1 MNALVI
7 LKLAMVLSIV
17 LILFALSLRARRED
31 LLYLFT
37 HWRLGLGALVAM
49 FVVVPA
55 LAIFMARSFDLNP
68 AVKVALV
75 AIAFSPLPPILP
87 GKQLKAGG
95 DGCYITGLLF
105 GATLASIV
113 IAPFGVALAARLFHV
128 DAGISPG
135 QVAKPLLVTVILP
148 MVLGLGAAPI
158 LGAARLKVADIAS
171 RLGSLILLVVLVVL
185 LFLMFPAI
193 RAVIGEGTLVVL
205 AVLIVG
211 GLIAGYALG
220 GFDRGDRA
228 TLALAAST
236 RHPGV
241 AIAIASATFPEE
253 KLAPAAIVLSLLLS
267 TILCIPFMK
276 RMKMMTATGE

>member
-1 MNALVI
+1 MNALLI

-17 LILFALSLRARRED
+17 LILFALSLRAKRED

-37 HWRLGLGALVAM
+37 HWRLGLGAFIAM

-55 LAIFMARSFDLNP
+55 LAIFMAKSFDLNP

-105 GATLASIV
+105 GATVVSVLV
-113 IAPFGVALAARLFHV
+113 APFGVALAGSLFHV
-128 DAGISPG
+128 EAGITPG
-135 QVAKPLLVTVILP
+135 QVAKPLVMTVILP
-148 MVLGLGAAPI
+148 LLLGLGAAPM

-171 RLGSLILLVVLVVL
+171 KLGSAILLVVLVVL
-185 LFLMFPAI
+185 LVLMFPAI
-193 RAVIGEGTLVVL
+193 KAVIGEGTLLVL

-241 AIAIASATFPEE
+241 AVAIASATFPEA

-267 TILCIPFMK
+267 TVLCIPFMK
-276 RMKMMTATGE
+276 RMKLLTAKGE

>member
-1 MNALVI
+1 MNALLI

-17 LILFALSLRARRED
+17 LILFALSLRAKRED

-37 HWRLGLGALVAM
+37 HWRLGLGAFIAM

-55 LAIFMARSFDLNP
+55 LAIFMAKSFDLNP

-105 GATLASIV
+105 GATVVSVLV
-113 IAPFGVALAARLFHV
+113 APFGVALAGSLFHV
-128 DAGISPG
+128 EAGITPG
-135 QVAKPLLVTVILP
+135 QVAKPLVMTVILP
-148 MVLGLGAAPI
+148 LLLGLGAAPM
-158 LGAARLKVADIAS
+158 LGTARLKVADIAS
-171 RLGSLILLVVLVVL
+171 KLGSAILLVVLVVL
-185 LFLMFPAI
+185 LVLMFPAI
-193 RAVIGEGTLVVL
+193 KAVIGEGTLLVL

-241 AIAIASATFPEE
+241 AVAIASATFPEA

-267 TILCIPFMK
+267 TVLCIPFMK
-276 RMKMMTATGE
+276 RMKLLTANGE

>member
-1 MNALVI
+1 MNALLI

-17 LILFALSLRARRED
+17 LILFALSLRAKRED

-37 HWRLGLGALVAM
+37 HWRLGLGAFIAM

-55 LAIFMARSFDLNP
+55 LAIFMAKSFDLNP

-105 GATLASIV
+105 GATVVSVLV
-113 IAPFGVALAARLFHV
+113 APFGVALAGSLFHV
-128 DAGISPG
+128 EAGITPG
-135 QVAKPLLVTVILP
+135 QVAKPLVMTVILP
-148 MVLGLGAAPI
+148 LLLGLGAAPM
-158 LGAARLKVADIAS
+158 LGTARLKVADIAS
-171 RLGSLILLVVLVVL
+171 KLGSAILLVVLVVL
-185 LFLMFPAI
+185 LVLMFPAI
-193 RAVIGEGTLVVL
+193 KAVIGEGTLLVL

-241 AIAIASATFPEE
+241 AVAIASATFPEA

-267 TILCIPFMK
+267 TVLCIPFMK
-276 RMKMMTATGE
+276 RMKMLTANGE

>member
-1 MNALVI
+1 MNALLI

-17 LILFALSLRARRED
+17 LILFALSLRAKRED

-37 HWRLGLGALVAM
+37 HWRLGLGAFIAM

-55 LAIFMARSFDLNP
+55 LAIFMAKSFDLNP

-105 GATLASIV
+105 GATVVSVLV
-113 IAPFGVALAARLFHV
+113 APFGVALAGSLFHV
-128 DAGISPG
+128 EAGITPG
-135 QVAKPLLVTVILP
+135 QVAKPLVMTVILP
-148 MVLGLGAAPI
+148 LLLGLGAAPM

-171 RLGSLILLVVLVVL
+171 KLGSAILLVVLVVL
-185 LFLMFPAI
+185 LVLMFPAI
-193 RAVIGEGTLVVL
+193 KAVIGEGTLLVL

-241 AIAIASATFPEE
+241 AVAIASATFPEA

-267 TILCIPFMK
+267 TVLCIPFMK
-276 RMKMMTATGE
+276 RMKLLTANGE